1 MASED
6 AAKVGGSSGGDADGV
21 ASGVAVQAPGA
32 RARCS
37 ADASEVLLEEN
48 LAALELLSA
57 SAAARVRAAR
67 SLAPDEG
74 RARFD
79 VAPDGGLTGIW
90 PDGGLGSD
98 DGIGSNSANSADVPS
113 RAGAPGQPGQPAGRR
128 LASARAPLDEA
139 RRWAQ
144 SLAIGDDA
152 VLVLT
157 GFGLGHHVRALASRV
172 RGRAIIIAFEP
183 DVTLLRAVLERHDV
197 RDLVMAGTVRL
208 VTEVEPGAMSAALAS
223 VLDRC
228 EGLVA
233 AGTRLIDHATS
244 AARVRGWSSLH
255 AGGSGGSEDV
265 GAIAARVVARVV
277 GAVRTQVL
285 TTMVQ
290 VETTVR
296 NLLQNVEWYATC
308 PGIADL
314 KGICGGSA
322 AGGARAGIVVSAGP
336 SLDRAMAAL
345 EDPRTRE
352 RAVIIAT
359 QTVLGTLLSRGIKPH
374 FVVALDYHEISRR
387 FYEGLT
393 AEAVSGVTLVV
404 EPKANPAILSAFPG
418 AIRCVG
424 DEVLDAVLGPHLARE
439 MGTIPPGATVAHL
452 AYGLARFMGCD
463 PVILTGQDLAFTDGQ
478 YYGANAAIHRVWS
491 SELNAFNTLEMKE
504 WERVVRMRTMLRR
517 VPAAGGGEVYTDEQ
531 MHTYLVQFER
541 EFLADVQRGLTVIDA
556 SEGGGGARK
565 AHTREMTLAEALE
578 WCDARG
584 GGAGG
589 AVGAGES
596 GRVLPPEL
604 GQTATPDAAWK
615 RSRLAKVEA
624 RLREVRA
631 SVGRVEGHASTLHA
645 LLVEMRE
652 HHADQQRVNRLIARA
667 QEASLATS
675 REGSGHTLVQYLN
688 QTGQFKR
695 FKADRALAAAEGL
708 SPMERQ
714 ARQIDRDAMNA
725 AWLRDAARRMGELVD
740 DSIRTLHA
748 DGPGGSAKITRDLT
762 GAQPAG
768 GRAAARVRA
777 VGVVTMVGVDD
788 AVTTRDVGTGAS
800 VLAGTLGRL
809 ALALAERGTEI
820 LRGECVVI
828 TDEPGVARR
837 ALAKAAEELGGVGI
851 ALDVVAG
858 QSEERAAGRGAE
870 SAVRAGLT
878 VRVREL
884 EGERARRARERRE
897 SMRVARSVGS
907 ACWRGAIANT
917 TAWDEVLLAE
927 ETLEVL
933 DESGAHVQGHTSGHT
948 SGHSAGEE
956 RHSGPVAVVVGWDWC
971 LMDARLTAALVSRHA
986 ENTEGHPI
994 CFAQVPPGAAGLV
1007 VTRGVL
1013 AELARATGPL
1023 ATVGGILGYV
1033 PSGPRPDP
1041 IAKGVCVGVS
1051 PLVRDCAVRAIPDTA
1066 AGVRVVRASA
1076 GWNVSKSARREA
1088 ARLDTSWLDAG
1099 WVGDGDDAAGGVGA
1113 GVGSLARAAA
1123 SLEPCVEHL
1132 EVDLSVDGLVLS
1144 SADEARIAA
1153 AVDAGTIATV
1163 TIRVQGE
1170 IGAGLSGAA
1179 WAGLVARARALG
1191 GRDAGT
1197 DRTRARDAAVVV
1209 HVRTMLLGGVDEATR
1224 IIEAGAD
1231 IISVDLVAGTRETY
1245 VKRCDEVFGVV
1256 PARHGEWFD
1265 ACRAGLD
1272 ALIARSREGWDARGG
1287 MPRPW
1292 VVPRIE
1298 RCAMVRDEIE
1308 GVYDAGLMACGWCV
1322 MDSAREGVAGDAGGN
1337 SPGSATGSATG
1348 HGAAS
1353 RGRFAALPIPDVA
1366 RGRLSGSVVRVGRR
1380 QA

>member
-1 MASED
+1 
-6 AAKVGGSSGGDADGV
+6 
-21 ASGVAVQAPGA
+21 
-32 RARCS
+32 
-37 ADASEVLLEEN
+37 VLLEEN
-48 LAALELLSA
+48 LAALELVSA
-57 SAAARVRAAR
+57 AAAARVRAAR

-90 PDGGLGSD
+90 PDGGIGHDGGTGCDGGD
-98 DGIGSNSANSADVPS
+98 DARTAS
-113 RAGAPGQPGQPAGRR
+113 RAAATGQIAGRR
-128 LASARAPLDEA
+128 LGSARAPLDEA
-139 RRWAQ
+139 HRWAQ
-144 SLAIGDDA
+144 SVALGDDA

-172 RGRAIIIAFEP
+172 RGRAIIIVFEP
-183 DVTLLRAVLERHDV
+183 DVSLLRAVLERHDV
-197 RDLVMAGTVRL
+197 RDLVIAGTVRL

-223 VLDRC
+223 VLERC

-233 AGTRLIDHATS
+233 TGTRLIDHATS
-244 AARVRGWSSLH
+244 AARVRRWSSVR
-255 AGGSGGSEDV
+255 AGGGSGGGEDV

-314 KGICGGSA
+314 KGVCGGA
-322 AGGARAGIVVSAGP
+322 HARPGIVVSAGP

-345 EDPRTRE
+345 ADPRTRE

-393 AEAVSGVTLVV
+393 AQAVAGVTLVV

-424 DEVLDAVLGPHLARE
+424 DEVLDAVLGPDLARE
-439 MGTIPPGATVAHL
+439 LGTIPPGATVAHL

-504 WERVVRMRTMLRR
+504 WERVARMRTMLRR

-556 SEGGGGARK
+556 TEGGGGARK
-565 AHTREMTLAEALE
+565 AHTREMTLVEALE
-578 WCDARG
+578 WCAARPEG
-584 GGAGG
+584 AAGAAGG
-589 AVGAGES
+589 S
-596 GRVLPPEL
+596 GRVPPREL
-604 GQTATPDAAWK
+604 GHTAMPDAAWK

-631 SVGRVEGHASTLHA
+631 SVGRVEGHASTLHG

-667 QEASLATS
+667 QEASRAMS
-675 REGSGHTLVQYLN
+675 REGSGQTLVQYLN

-740 DSIRTLHA
+740 DSIRTLHS
-748 DGPGGSAKITRDLT
+748 DGPNGAAKITRDLT
-762 GAQPAG
+762 GAQPVG

-788 AVTTRDVGTGAS
+788 ALATRDVGTGAS

-809 ALALAERGTEI
+809 ALALAEHGAGAAC
-820 LRGECVVI
+820 GECVVI

-837 ALAKAAEELGGVGI
+837 ALARAAEELAGAGI
-851 ALDVVAG
+851 AVNVV
-858 QSEERAAGRGAE
+858 EDHRADRASQRAPE

-878 VRVREL
+878 VRVRGL
-884 EGERARRARERRE
+884 EGARAARARERRE

-933 DESGAHVQGHTSGHT
+933 DESGTNTPDHVVGELAG
-948 SGHSAGEE
+948 GAAGEVANEVADHSAGDE
-956 RHSGPVAVVVGWDWC
+956 REAGPVAVVVGWDWC
-971 LMDARLTAALVSRHA
+971 LVDARLTAALVSRHA
-986 ENTEGHPI
+986 ENVEGHPL

-1033 PSGPRPDP
+1033 PSAPKPDP

-1066 AGVRVVRASA
+1066 AGARVVRASA
-1076 GWNVSKSARREA
+1076 GSTMSGSARRHT
-1088 ARLDTSWLDAG
+1088 ARPDTRWLDAG
-1099 WVGDGDDAAGGVGA
+1099 WVGDGDDAAGGDAGNALAA

-1123 SLEPCVEHL
+1123 RIEPCVEHL
-1132 EVDLSVDGLVLS
+1132 ELDMSTDGLVLT

-1153 AVDAGTIATV
+1153 AVEAGTIATV
-1163 TIRVQGE
+1163 TIRAQGD
-1170 IGAGLSGAA
+1170 IGAGVSDAA
-1179 WAGLVARARALG
+1179 WAGLIARARALG
-1191 GRDAGT
+1191 ARDAGT
-1197 DRTRARDAAVVV
+1197 GSARGAVVV
-1209 HVRTMLLGGVDEATR
+1209 HVRTMLVGGVDEATR
-1224 IIEAGAD
+1224 IIDAGAD
-1231 IISVDLVAGTRETY
+1231 IIGVDLVAGTRETY
-1245 VKRCDEVFGVV
+1245 VKRCDEVFGAA

-1272 ALIARSREGWDARGG
+1272 VLIARSREGWDGRGG

-1298 RCAMVRDEIE
+1298 RCALVRDEIE

-1322 MDSAREGVAGDAGGN
+1322 IDAASEGEGEAGEVAGA
-1337 SPGSATGSATG
+1337 
-1348 HGAAS
+1348 GAAS
-1353 RGRFAALPIPDVA
+1353 HGRFAALPIPECA